1 MFRLQSNSFNAFIL
15 SFYLVSRMQSIRDM
29 EKLTNTVADIN
40 MDAGINLDL
49 KECDLDD
56 LNLIKEVIL
65 R

>member
-1 MFRLQSNSFNAFIL
+1 
-15 SFYLVSRMQSIRDM
+15 MQSIRDM